1 MEWDPSTSADG
12 LETTISVT
20 AAYSTQQKSENK
32 LRSQAEDVNV
42 TTEQGPFQPKNF
54 VFPKKMYGKQN
65 RAFHPNWFTK
75 FPWLHYNE
83 KNDSALCFV
92 CVQQNAKSNLR
103 TARNKESAFISEGF
117 SNWKKAL
124 TRFEE
129 HQTSDCHRMAVE
141 YYTSIPKTCGNILEM
156 SNDIAKK
163 TMEINRMCF
172 IKVIECLQNL
182 ARQGQAFQG
191 HADDESNF
199 TQLLKLRGKDE
210 PRLLEWLEKKRDK
223 YTSHDIQNEVI
234 SIMANSVI
242 RDLVSDIR
250 QGGFFSIICDEYTD
264 MSNKEQL
271 TMCIRWVDKHLDAH
285 EDFLGFFHI
294 PDISAQTIVSA
305 IKDALMRLQL
315 SLTNCRG
322 QCYDGASNMLGHKS
336 GVAKRIQDL
345 QPKAHAT
352 HCHGHSLSLSVKDTT
367 NNCKLLSNTMDTAKE
382 VVTLIKFSPK
392 RENLLGEI
400 KENLEQGESAAH
412 DIIKLC
418 PTRWTVRASCF
429 QRILDNYSA
438 LLQEWV
444 LCLDEKLQ
452 ADVRGRIIG
461 CKPK

>member
-1 MEWDPSTSADG
+1 
-12 LETTISVT
+12 
-20 AAYSTQQKSENK
+20 
-32 LRSQAEDVNV
+32 
-42 TTEQGPFQPKNF
+42 
-54 VFPKKMYGKQN
+54 
-65 RAFHPNWFTK
+65 
-75 FPWLHYNE
+75 
-83 KNDSALCFV
+83 
-92 CVQQNAKSNLR
+92 
-103 TARNKESAFISEGF
+103 
-117 SNWKKAL
+117 
-124 TRFEE
+124 
-129 HQTSDCHRMAVE
+129 
-141 YYTSIPKTCGNILEM
+141 M

-172 IKVIECLQNL
+172 IKVIECLQYL